1 MKIYDCLRI
10 FLLIIIIAI
19 TYSIYPMIEGLFVP
33 NETQFIMYN
42 NLSDKGHGYVP
53 VNNRVDSKYK
63 GFFTTIHN
71 ENNNSLEKLGIKE
84 DDPIIYNK
92 APIGLQP
99 FLFNAPNYFNDNKV
113 IDYKDNKW
121 EPPVNPHYKY
131 ASPDNNDAILY
142 LAHDNTIQ
150 DNFINEHKINEK
162 EILARSSL
170 N

>member
-1 MKIYDCLRI
+1 
-10 FLLIIIIAI
+10 
-19 TYSIYPMIEGLFVP
+19 MIEGLFIP
-33 NETQFIMYN
+33 NETQFIIYN

-53 VNNRVDSKYK
+53 VSNRADSKHK
-63 GFFTTIHN
+63 GFFTAINN
-71 ENNNSLEKLGIKE
+71 ENNNFLKKLGIRE

-113 IDYKDNKW
+113 MNYKDNKW

-142 LAHDNTIQ
+142 LALDKTIQ

-162 EILARSSL
+162 EILSRSSL

>member
-1 MKIYDCLRI
+1 MKKYNYMKI

-19 TYSIYPMIEGLFVP
+19 TYKIYPIIEGLFVP
-33 NETQFIMYN
+33 NETQFIIYN
-42 NLSDKGHGYVP
+42 NLSDKGNGYVP
-53 VNNRVDSKYK
+53 VNNRIDSKHK
-63 GFFTTIHN
+63 GFFTAINN
-71 ENNNSLEKLGIKE
+71 ENDKFLKKLGIKE

-113 IDYKDNKW
+113 VDFKENTWKPLLD
-121 EPPVNPHYKY
+121 PHYGY

-142 LAHDNTIQ
+142 LEQDKTIQ

-162 EILARSSL
+162 EIRSRSAF